1 MATPRGSSRANVAS
15 QVIICPQWTR
25 LSNSRPYHDRD
36 MFVTVR
42 IQTTTLRGV
51 RSTALAVVLAVLS
64 FFVLSALC
72 SAQGHASVGLS
83 HEHAAG
89 ALHSHSL
96 AHAAEPAPSEHCH
109 HDREPVHHKA
119 ALDRALHRPDDTA
132 WNAQSSSHDVPPNLG
147 TESSTIP
154 SGLGPAFWSGASG
167 PPRPGR
173 QLLVL
178 LSVARN

>member
-1 MATPRGSSRANVAS
+1 
-15 QVIICPQWTR
+15 
-25 LSNSRPYHDRD
+25 

-51 RSTALAVVLAVLS
+51 RSTAWAVVLAVLS

-72 SAQGHASVGLS
+72 SAEGHASASLS
-83 HEHAAG
+83 HEHAE
-89 ALHSHSL
+89 ALHSHSP
-96 AHAAEPAPSEHCH
+96 AEPAPSEHCH
-109 HDREPVHHKA
+109 HDREPVHRKA

-132 WNAQSSSHDVPPNLG
+132 WNAQSSSYDVPTKLG
-147 TESSTIP
+147 TETSTVP
-154 SGLGPAFWSGASG
+154 GGLGPAFWSSASG

>member
-1 MATPRGSSRANVAS
+1 M
-15 QVIICPQWTR
+15 CPLWTR
-25 LSNSRPYHDRD
+25 LSDSRPYHERD

-42 IQTTTLRGV
+42 IQTTTLSGV

-64 FFVLSALC
+64 FFVLSTFC
-72 SAQGHASVGLS
+72 SAEDHA
-83 HEHAAG
+83 HRPNH
-89 ALHSHSL
+89 
-96 AHAAEPAPSEHCH
+96 AHAAEHAPSDHCH
-109 HDREPVHHKA
+109 HDREPVHRKA

-132 WNAQSSSHDVPPNLG
+132 WQVQFTHDVPASPDNK
-147 TESSTIP
+147 TFTVP
-154 SGLGPAFWSGASG
+154 SGLDTAFWAGASG

>member
-1 MATPRGSSRANVAS
+1 
-15 QVIICPQWTR
+15 
-25 LSNSRPYHDRD
+25 

-51 RSTALAVVLAVLS
+51 RSTALAVALAVLS

-72 SAQGHASVGLS
+72 SAEGHVSAIPG
-83 HEHAAG
+83 HEHTADSAN
-89 ALHSHSL
+89 SL
-96 AHAAEPAPSEHCH
+96 AHAAEPAPSDHCH
-109 HDREPVHHKA
+109 HDREPVHRKA
-119 ALDRALHRPDDTA
+119 ALDRAVHRPDDSA
-132 WNAQSSSHDVPPNLG
+132 WNAQSSSHDVPASLG
-147 TESSTIP
+147 TETSTVP
-154 SGLGPAFWSGASG
+154 NGLGTAFWAGASG